1 MPVARNRHSRQFHRG
16 EKSGAI
22 VRRTRFGASAAVE
35 FRHLDACLFCERAN
49 RCREVDSVTSH
60 DKEKTSPPMSQGQH
74 FQVCLSWLTVIEGRR
89 SLCQGQRA
97 TKFLPVGAVRSL
109 RPITSTMS
117 TAARTRSFRS
127 KSVDRDKFQL
137 RGARQVHSDRI
148 PRSNAAT
155 LEQIS
160 VYILP

>member
-1 MPVARNRHSRQFHRG
+1 VGRSSGEPGSVRLPLLNSGTSMPACSASERIAAGKSTPSRRM
-16 EKSGAI
+16 
-22 VRRTRFGASAAVE
+22 T
-35 FRHLDACLFCERAN
+35 
-49 RCREVDSVTSH
+49 
-60 DKEKTSPPMSQGQH
+60 KEKTSPPISQGQH

-97 TKFLPVGAVRSL
+97 TKFLPCGRSSVVA
-109 RPITSTMS
+109 PITSTMS

-155 LEQIS
+155 LEPNS